1 MTIAQN
7 GDLDYRLDDNLNA
20 RKGRIFL
27 TGTQALVRLPV
38 MQRWLDHERGLNTAG
53 FISGY
58 RGSPLGRYDQELW
71 RARKTLESENIHF
84 LPAINEELG
93 ATAVLGSQQVESDQH
108 RTVNGVFAIWYG
120 KGPGVDRAGDALK
133 HGNIYGSSPNG
144 GVLVVAGDDHGCI
157 SSSMPHQSEFTM
169 QAWGMP
175 IVNPAN
181 IAEYLEYGLYGWA
194 LSRFS
199 GTWVGFKAIS
209 ETVESGSTVNL
220 DTIQTRFD
228 QPVEFN
234 QPAGGL
240 HYRWPDLPSLD
251 IETRHTAKLQAV
263 RAFMCS
269 NTIDKLFCPSPQA
282 DIGIVTCGKAHLDL
296 LEVFRRLGL
305 SLGELER
312 AGVRMY
318 KVGLSFPL
326 ETTRMIEFKTGLK
339 EILVIEEKGPVV
351 EQQIKNLFYNLPD
364 SSRPTVIGKTA
375 VAGCNLL
382 PAEGELRPSRIVQAV
397 AEWLAR
403 HKPVLDR
410 RHLVA
415 DFAAPKLLSNE
426 SDSVKRVPYF
436 CSGCSHNISTKVPE
450 GSRALAGIGCHFMAS
465 WMDRDTSGLIQ
476 MGGEGVDWVSHS
488 MFTATRH
495 VFQNLGDGTYFHSGF
510 LAIRQAIAAGTN
522 ITYKILYNDA
532 VAMTGGQPVDGALT
546 VDAIAWQVEAEGA
559 KAIAMVSDEPEKYIE
574 HKHRFPKGTTF
585 HDRSE
590 LDRVQRVLR
599 DIRGVTVLIYD
610 QTCAAEMHRRRKK
623 KESPDPARR
632 LFINTAVCEGCGDCS
647 TQSNCLSIVPVET
660 EFGRKRAIDQSSCN
674 IDYSCVNGFCPSFVS
689 VRGGKIRKAVGAV
702 VDEDKLR
709 SAVSALPMPEPY
721 AWIGPYNLLV
731 TGVGG
736 TGVVT
741 IGALISMAAHL
752 EGKDASVLDF
762 MGFSQKGG
770 AVLSFVRLGVGPDAL
785 NQVRI
790 DIQQA
795 DAILACDMVV
805 GASIEA
811 LQTIKHGRTQIVANA
826 HKIATAAFVRDPD
839 ANLHESALI
848 EKMRFAAGAKNVVT
862 CNGNALTQQLLG
874 DTIMTNILLM
884 GFAWQRGLIPVSLE
898 ALERAIELNGVAVD
912 ANKVAF
918 GAGRLAAF
926 DPKAL
931 QSLLGTPAYTPIA
944 GPAEI
949 SLADLVEHR
958 AAFLTK
964 YQNLALAD
972 DYCRFVACVQ
982 TRETEVFGADT
993 PLLLTRA
1000 VARYY
1005 AKLLAYKD
1013 EYEVARL
1020 YADGEFVRQ
1029 LSQQFDGDF
1038 KLEFH
1043 MAPPLISRRQG
1054 EGGAPKKIVFGSW
1067 MSMAFKILAR
1077 GKFLRGTPFDVFG
1090 YTAERKRERKLIDGY
1105 AALIGELL
1113 PKLSHG
1119 NLDVMVAIAEI
1130 PEKIRGYGHIKL
1142 ASIMVAKQRERELL
1156 SRLDK
1161 SGTNMTTASL
1171 GSQHKGQCAAETL
1184 RLIPVYVEYMFP
1196 QGTQGQSAALQ
1207 SHAGERGYKDPA

>member
-1 MTIAQN
+1 MGVRDISTSS
-7 GDLDYRLDDNLNA
+7 GHLGHLRDYRLDDNLNA

-38 MQRWLDHERGLNTAG
+38 MQRWLDRERGLNTAG

-58 RGSPLGRYDQELW
+58 RGSPLGGYDQELW
-71 RARKTLESENIHF
+71 RARKTLESENIRF

-93 ATAVLGSQQVESDQH
+93 ATAILGSQQIESDPH
-108 RTVNGVFAIWYG
+108 RTVDGVFAIWYG

-133 HGNIYGSSPNG
+133 HGNIYGSSPHG
-144 GVLVVAGDDHGCI
+144 GVLVVAGDDHGCV
-157 SSSMPHQSEFTM
+157 SSSMPHQSDFAM
-169 QAWGMP
+169 QGWGMP

-181 IAEYLEYGLYGWA
+181 IADYLEFGLYGWA

-209 ETVESGSTVNL
+209 ETVESGSTVDL
-220 DTIQTRFD
+220 DTIRTRFD

-234 QPAGGL
+234 PPAGGL

-251 IETRHTAKLQAV
+251 LETRHATKLQAV
-263 RAFMCS
+263 RAFARS
-269 NTIDKLFCPSPQA
+269 NSIDKLFCPSPQA

-305 SLGELER
+305 SLDELER

-339 EILVIEEKGPVV
+339 EILVVEEKGPVV
-351 EQQIKNLFYNLPD
+351 ERQIQNLFYNLPD
-364 SSRPTVIGKTA
+364 RPTVIGKTDA
-375 VAGCNLL
+375 AGGKLL
-382 PAEGELRPSRIVQAV
+382 PAEGELRPSRIVQVV

-403 HKPVLDR
+403 HKPALDR

-415 DFAAPKLLSNE
+415 DFTTPKLLSNE

-436 CSGCSHNISTKVPE
+436 CSGCPHNTSTKVPE
-450 GSRALAGIGCHFMAS
+450 GSRALAGIGCHFMVS
-465 WMDRDTSGLIQ
+465 WMDRDTSGLTQ
-476 MGGEGVDWVSHS
+476 MGGEGTDWVSHS
-488 MFTATRH
+488 MFTTTKH

-510 LAIRQAIAAGTN
+510 LAIRQAIAGGAN
-522 ITYKILYNDA
+522 ITYKILYNDV
-532 VAMTGGQPVDGALT
+532 VAMTGGQPVDGTLT
-546 VDAIAWQVEAEGA
+546 VDSIAWQVKAEGA

-574 HKHRFPKGTTF
+574 HKHKFPSGTTF

-590 LDRVQRVLR
+590 LDHVQRVLR

-610 QTCAAEMHRRRKK
+610 QTCSAEKRRRRKK
-623 KESPDPARR
+623 KEFPDPARR
-632 LFINTAVCEGCGDCS
+632 LFINKAVCEGCGDCG

-674 IDYSCVNGFCPSFVS
+674 KDYSCVNGFCPSFVS
-689 VRGGKIRKAVGAV
+689 VLGGKIRKAVGAAV
-702 VDEDKLR
+702 EEDKLR
-709 SAVSALPMPEPY
+709 AAVSALPMPEPH
-721 AWIGPYNLLV
+721 AWTGPYNLLV

-741 IGALISMAAHL
+741 VGALISMAAHL

-770 AVLSFVRLGVGPDAL
+770 TVLSFVRLGVGSNVL
-785 NQVRI
+785 NQARI
-790 DIQQA
+790 DTQQA

-805 GASIEA
+805 GASVEA
-811 LQTIKHGRTQIVANA
+811 LQTIKHGHTRIVANT
-826 HKIATAAFVRDPD
+826 HKITTAAFVRDPD
-839 ANLHESALI
+839 ANLHESALM
-848 EKMRFAAGAKNVVT
+848 EKMRFAAGAKNMVT
-862 CNGNALTQQLLG
+862 CDGQELAQQLMG
-874 DTIMTNILLM
+874 DTIVANILLM

-912 ANKVAF
+912 ANKAAF

-931 QSLLGTPAYTPIA
+931 QSLLPTPTYTPIA
-944 GPAEI
+944 SPTE
-949 SLADLVEHR
+949 SNLADLVEHR

-964 YQNLALAD
+964 YQNLTLAD
-972 DYCRFVACVQ
+972 DYRRFVAHVQ
-982 TRETEVFGADT
+982 TKETEVFGTEA
-993 PLLLTRA
+993 PLKLTRA

-1020 YADGEFVRQ
+1020 YTDGEFVRQ
-1029 LSQQFDGDF
+1029 LSQQFEGDF
-1038 KLEFH
+1038 KLKFH
-1043 MAPPLISRRQG
+1043 MAPPLIARPQS
-1054 EGGAPKKIVFGSW
+1054 EGGIPKKIVFGSW
-1067 MSMAFKILAR
+1067 MAMGFKILAKA
-1077 GKFLRGTPFDVFG
+1077 KFLRGTPFDVFG
-1090 YTAERKRERKLIDGY
+1090 YTAERKLERKLIKDY
-1105 AALIGELL
+1105 STLIGELL
-1113 PKLSHG
+1113 PKLNHE
-1119 NLDVMVAIAEI
+1119 NMDVIVAIAEI
-1130 PEKIRGYGHIKL
+1130 PEKIRGYGHVKL
-1142 ASIMVAKQRERELL
+1142 ANIKVAKQREKELL
-1156 SRLDK
+1156 SKLDK
-1161 SGTNMTTASL
+1161 SGPDGTTASL
-1171 GSQHKGQCAAETL
+1171 GSEQKGQSAAEAL
-1184 RLIPVYVEYMFP
+1184 RSIPVYVEMRR
-1196 QGTQGQSAALQ
+1196 S
-1207 SHAGERGYKDPA
+1207 

>member
-1 MTIAQN
+1 MTNARK
-7 GDLDYRLDDNLNA
+7 GDLNYRLDDNLNA
-20 RKGRIFL
+20 RTGRIFL
-27 TGTQALVRLPV
+27 TGTQALVRLPM
-38 MQRWLDHERGLNTAG
+38 MQRWLDRERGLNTAG

-71 RARKTLESENIHF
+71 RARKTLEAVNIRF

-93 ATAVLGSQQVESDQH
+93 ATAILGSQQVESDQH

-120 KGPGVDRAGDALK
+120 KGPGLDRAGDALK

-157 SSSMPHQSEFTM
+157 SSSMPHQSEFAM

-209 ETVESGSTVNL
+209 ETVESGSTVDL
-220 DTIQTRFD
+220 DSVQTQFD
-228 QPVEFN
+228 QPVEFKP
-234 QPAGGL
+234 PAGGL
-240 HYRWPDLPSLD
+240 HYRWPDFPSLA
-251 IETRHTAKLQAV
+251 IETRHAVKLQAV
-263 RAFMCS
+263 QAFMRS
-269 NTIDKLFCPSPQA
+269 NSIDRLICQSPKA

-318 KVGLSFPL
+318 KVGLSFPV
-326 ETTRMIEFKTGLK
+326 ETTRMIEFKNGLK

-351 EQQIKNLFYNLPD
+351 EQQIKNIFYNLTD
-364 SSRPTVIGKTA
+364 ASRPTVIGKTA
-375 VAGCNLL
+375 ENGCTLL
-382 PAEGELRPSRIVQAV
+382 SAEGELRPSRIVQVV

-403 HKPVLDR
+403 HKPALDR
-410 RHLVA
+410 RHLVVN
-415 DFAAPKLLSNE
+415 FMPPELLSNE

-465 WMDRDTSGLIQ
+465 WMDRDTGGLIQ

-488 MFTATRH
+488 MFTATQH

-532 VAMTGGQPVDGALT
+532 VAMTGGQPVEGALT
-546 VDAIAWQVEAEGA
+546 VDAIASQVDAEGA
-559 KAIAMVSDEPEKYIE
+559 KAIAMVSDEPEKHIE
-574 HKHRFPKGTTF
+574 YKHRFPKGTTF

-590 LDRVQRVLR
+590 LDRVQRRLR
-599 DIRGVTVLIYD
+599 DIPGVTVLIYD

-623 KESPDPARR
+623 KELPDRAHR
-632 LFINTAVCEGCGDCS
+632 LFINAAVCEGCGDCA
-647 TQSNCLSIVPVET
+647 TQSNCMSIVPIET
-660 EFGRKRAIDQSSCN
+660 EFGRKRRIEQSSCN
-674 IDYSCVNGFCPSFVS
+674 TDYSCVNGFCPSFVS
-689 VRGGKIRKAVGAV
+689 VRGGKLRKAVGAA
-702 VDEDKLR
+702 VDEEKFQA
-709 SAVSALPMPEPY
+709 AVSALPMPEPY
-721 AWIGPYNLLV
+721 IWTGPYNLLV

-741 IGALISMAAHL
+741 VGALISMAAHL

-770 AVLSFVRLGVGPDAL
+770 AVLSFVRMGVGPEAL

-790 DIQQA
+790 DMQQA

-805 GASIEA
+805 GASVDAI
-811 LQTIKHGRTQIVANA
+811 QTIKHGRTRIVANA
-826 HKIATAAFVRDPD
+826 YKIATADFVMDPD
-839 ANLHESALI
+839 AKLHESALI

-862 CNGNALTQQLLG
+862 CNGNALSQQFLG

-884 GFAWQRGLIPVSLE
+884 GFAWQRGLIPLSLD
-898 ALERAIELNGVAVD
+898 AIERAIELNGVAVA
-912 ANKVAF
+912 ANKLAF
-918 GAGRLAAF
+918 GAGRLEAF
-926 DPKAL
+926 DPQAL
-931 QSLLGTPAYTPIA
+931 QSLLGTTSYTPDTR
-944 GPAEI
+944 PAEM

-958 AAFLTK
+958 AAFLKK
-964 YQNLALAD
+964 YQNLSLAD
-972 DYCRFVACVQ
+972 DYRGFIADVQ
-982 TRETEVFGADT
+982 TREMEVFGVEA

-1020 YADGEFVRQ
+1020 YADSAFVKQ
-1029 LSQQFDGDF
+1029 LRQQFEGDF
-1038 KLEFH
+1038 QLEFH
-1043 MAPPLISRRQG
+1043 MAPPLIARSQN
-1054 EGGAPKKIVFGSW
+1054 EGGAPKKIVFGAW
-1067 MSMAFKILAR
+1067 MSIALNILAK
-1077 GKFLRGTPFDVFG
+1077 GKLLRGTHFDIFG
-1090 YTAERKRERKLIDGY
+1090 YSAKRRHERKLIKDY
-1105 AALIGELL
+1105 AALIRKLL
-1113 PKLSHG
+1113 PRLSHG
-1119 NLDVMVAIAEI
+1119 NLDLMVAIAEI

-1142 ASIMVAKQRERELL
+1142 ASIAAAKQREWELI
-1156 SRLDK
+1156 SRLDNP
-1161 SGTNMTTASL
+1161 GTNVKTALS
-1171 GSQHKGQCAAETL
+1171 GPQQKK
-1184 RLIPVYVEYMFP
+1184 LISITAHTSSFSTMNKNDYEKRIQKARP
-1196 QGTQGQSAALQ
+1196 
-1207 SHAGERGYKDPA
+1207 